1 MCTCPQNRLH
11 AVKGASG
18 NATINMDAYTG
29 TNAKELRKSPKG
41 FITLV
46 LSMVVVLGA
55 AYGLT
60 KINNSFQDI
69 KGQNTGDSQV
79 VVTTPTASP
88 NDPNA
93 VIYSSENIANTA
105 LQAGDLILVNNDVKY
120 TEGQDTDELVSIYDN
135 KNDAYYVSSIEL
147 QLRKRC
153 VVAWNKLMND
163 FRAATGLDNIQVVT
177 GYRTEEMQQELYNKN
192 KASGNVS
199 KPGYSEHQTG
209 LALNVNL
216 FYSKYSEEFTG
227 EGDYAWV
234 DEHCAEYG
242 FIPRYQA
249 SKESETGIGAE
260 TGHYRYVGIPHATY
274 MMEQK
279 LCLEEYIRQ
288 LYNYTYEGE
297 HLKLQTGDGKQ
308 YEVYTVPA
316 DLTNTSTSVP
326 VPADLDYT
334 ISGNNQDAFIVT
346 VELKDTGSTPVATE
360 PATEESTAP
369 ADTPAE

>member
-1 MCTCPQNRLH
+1 MATPQ
-11 AVKGASG
+11 
-18 NATINMDAYTG
+18 INMDAYTG

-60 KINNSFQDI
+60 KIHNSFADI
-69 KGQNTGDSQV
+69 KGQGGADSQV

-93 VIYSSENIANTA
+93 VIYGSETISNSNVNM
-105 LQAGDLILVNNDVKY
+105 GDLILVNNDVKY
-120 TEGQDTDELVSIYDN
+120 TDGLDTDELVSIYDN
-135 KNDAYYVSSIEL
+135 KNDAYYVSSIKL

-177 GYRTEEMQQELYNKN
+177 GYRTAEMQQELYDKN

-216 FYSKYSEEFTG
+216 YYSKYSEDFTG
-227 EGDYAWV
+227 DGEYAWV
-234 DEHCAEYG
+234 DQHCAEYG
-242 FIPRYQA
+242 FILRYPE

-260 TGHYRYVGIPHATY
+260 SGHYRYVGIPHATY
-274 MMEQK
+274 MTEQK

-288 LYNYTYEGE
+288 LYNYTYEGD
-297 HLKLQTGDGKQ
+297 HLKISAANGKQ

-316 DLTNTSTSVP
+316 NLTDTFTSVP

-346 VELKDTGSTPVATE
+346 VELKDAPAEASTENVTE
-360 PATEESTAP
+360 PEDTTDT
-369 ADTPAE
+369 ADTPEE

>member
-69 KGQNTGDSQV
+69 KGQNVGDSQV

-147 QLRKRC
+147 QLS
-153 VVAWNKLMND
+153 L
-163 FRAATGLDNIQVVT
+163 I
-177 GYRTEEMQQELYNKN
+177 
-192 KASGNVS
+192 
-199 KPGYSEHQTG
+199 H
-209 LALNVNL
+209 
-216 FYSKYSEEFTG
+216 
-227 EGDYAWV
+227 
-234 DEHCAEYG
+234 
-242 FIPRYQA
+242 I
-249 SKESETGIGAE
+249 
-260 TGHYRYVGIPHATY
+260 
-274 MMEQK
+274 
-279 LCLEEYIRQ
+279 
-288 LYNYTYEGE
+288 
-297 HLKLQTGDGKQ
+297 
-308 YEVYTVPA
+308 
-316 DLTNTSTSVP
+316 
-326 VPADLDYT
+326 
-334 ISGNNQDAFIVT
+334 
-346 VELKDTGSTPVATE
+346 
-360 PATEESTAP
+360 
-369 ADTPAE
+369 